1 MARPDFLT
9 RYGPWALVAGAS
21 EGIGAEFATQL
32 AARGLHLVLVARR
45 QQGLDEVSAQLTS
58 AYHIEIRTVALDLA
72 REDAAT
78 VLVESTRDIEIGL
91 LVYNAAVSLI
101 GTYLEISLD
110 DHLRE
115 IAVNCR
121 TSSTLTYLFAQQMV
135 QRRHGGIILMS
146 SMSGSQ
152 GSALVTHYGATKAY
166 NRVLAEGLW
175 DELRS
180 QGVDVMASCPAP
192 VNTPGYVASA
202 PRGRIRAIA
211 PSIVVKEALDT
222 LGKGPINI
230 PGASWRLASFFMQHF
245 IPNTTAI
252 KLMGNATRGMYE
264 KRD

>member
-1 MARPDFLT
+1 MAFSDFRA

-21 EGIGAEFATQL
+21 EGIGAEFASQL
-32 AARGLHLVLVARR
+32 AARGLNLVLVARR
-45 QQGLDEVSAQLTS
+45 QQGLDEISARLTS
-58 AYHIEIRTVALDLA
+58 AYQIEIRTIALDLA

-121 TSSTLTYLFAQQMV
+121 TPSILTYLFAQQMV

-175 DELRS
+175 DELRG
-180 QGVDVMASCPAP
+180 QGVDVLASCPAP

-202 PRGRIRAIA
+202 PRGRMRAIE
-211 PSIVVKEALDT
+211 PGIVAREALDT
-222 LGKGPINI
+222 LGKGPVNI
-230 PGASWRLASFFMQHF
+230 PGTSWKMASFFMQRF
-245 IPNTTAI
+245 IPKTTAI
-252 KLMGNATRGMYE
+252 KLTGNATRGMYE
-264 KRD
+264 KK